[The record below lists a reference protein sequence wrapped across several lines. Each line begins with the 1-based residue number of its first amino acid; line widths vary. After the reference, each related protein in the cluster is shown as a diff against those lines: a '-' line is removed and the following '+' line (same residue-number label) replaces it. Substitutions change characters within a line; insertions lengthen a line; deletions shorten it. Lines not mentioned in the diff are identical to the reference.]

1 MTFKSHYPFKC
12 ILKYIPKRYTN
23 LKDWQLANQK
33 AVCDFKN
40 GKISPKYKL
49 KILNAVKE
57 VAGPD
62 TSDCILCF
70 IPASTRKRHFMRYGE
85 LSRFLQENLDF
96 PVMLDAIVGCDR
108 DSVHLKEDLPHN
120 NEILYDFIFNV
131 KFENKRVILFDD
143 VITTGKSLSDFGFFL
158 KESGASSVYGVIF
171 AMTIH
176 PNLPFTYKNKKPM
189 RK

>member
-1 MTFKSHYPFKC
+1 
-12 ILKYIPKRYTN
+12 
-23 LKDWQLANQK
+23 
-33 AVCDFKN
+33 
-40 GKISPKYKL
+40 
-49 KILNAVKE
+49 
-57 VAGPD
+57 
-62 TSDCILCF
+62 
-70 IPASTRKRHFMRYGE
+70 
-85 LSRFLQENLDF
+85 
-96 PVMLDAIVGCDR
+96 MLDAIVGCDR